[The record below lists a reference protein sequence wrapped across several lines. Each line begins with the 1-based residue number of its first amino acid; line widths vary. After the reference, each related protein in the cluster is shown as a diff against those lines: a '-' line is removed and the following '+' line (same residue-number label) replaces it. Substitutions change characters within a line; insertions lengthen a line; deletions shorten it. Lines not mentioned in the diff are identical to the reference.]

1 MKWQH
6 LSLSRS
12 GREHNAGGQRGWSL
26 WRSHTGRM
34 NNEHTLFS
42 QWAGSAPQTIGPS
55 LSSSTMSDNDHIQ
68 PQPPSS
74 SLLTYM
80 SIKCDSR
87 DERGRFAQCA
97 KVCVDLDKR
106 IHVAYFP
113 QQLLDALDIRNTPF
127 FFYMLCCRNV
137 SGTSADPHRN
147 REKKCTVCCY
157 FVLQEPAASLP
168 SCLSVGQIQW
178 IPPPRLSR
186 RSEYKYELRLALLS
200 DEWSCQPNSA
210 SFQSRVLP
218 LIPHSRSAGSCENWK
233 WQSNQHV
240 EQADWTKLSWPRSE
254 LFNTSG
260 RQRLP
265 LSEHAASLS
274 AFQNQENTREKRRG
288 KKRGERGIKCE
299 FSSNGSQ
306 KWSLFPFNLWSTR
319 AISKKE
325 SFAWGKFEANQKPT
339 SGNSPHLPLL
349 SPPRQTENVCI
360 TCFAADLM
368 SRWHCQMKDTSL
380 FFFSPLRPSI
390 PRQFIFGFICS
401 VAWGSVRGNQLAV
414 SHSDDNKSRH
424 YHFYSGSIFETE
436 GGRRVFVRV
445 EE

>member
-1 MKWQH
+1 
-6 LSLSRS
+6 
-12 GREHNAGGQRGWSL
+12 
-26 WRSHTGRM
+26 
-34 NNEHTLFS
+34 
-42 QWAGSAPQTIGPS
+42 
-55 LSSSTMSDNDHIQ
+55 MSV
-68 PQPPSS
+68 
-74 SLLTYM
+74 
-80 SIKCDSR
+80 R
-87 DERGRFAQCA
+87 RFAQCV

-106 IHVAYFP
+106 IHVAYFL
-113 QQLLDALDIRNTPF
+113 QRLLDALDIRNTPF
-127 FFYMLCCRNV
+127 IFYMLCCRNV
-137 SGTSADPHRN
+137 SPTSADPHRN
-147 REKKCTVCCY
+147 RKKKIHCLLLFCAAGTCC
-157 FVLQEPAASLP
+157 LP
-168 SCLSVGQIQW
+168 SLLSQRRADTLET
-178 IPPPRLSR
+178 PSPRLSR

-274 AFQNQENTREKRRG
+274 AFQNQENTREKRNE

-306 KWSLFPFNLWSTR
+306 KWSLFPFNMWSTR

-339 SGNSPHLPLL
+339 SGNSPHLLLL
-349 SPPRQTENVCI
+349 SPPSNWKCLHHLFCGWFNEPLTLSDERH
-360 TCFAADLM
+360 LP
-368 SRWHCQMKDTSL
+368 L
-380 FFFSPLRPSI
+380 FFPPHRPNI

-401 VAWGSVRGNQLAV
+401 VAWGSVRSNQLAV